1 MSQGHRQK
9 AGGAR
14 TEAERTEAGDWGVY
28 VRNSKIALMMWPVL
42 SDHWRGEGVSGL
54 QEG

>member
-9 AGGAR
+9 AGGA
-14 TEAERTEAGDWGVY
+14 RTEAGDWGVY

-42 SDHWRGEGVSGL
+42 SDLWRGEGVSGL